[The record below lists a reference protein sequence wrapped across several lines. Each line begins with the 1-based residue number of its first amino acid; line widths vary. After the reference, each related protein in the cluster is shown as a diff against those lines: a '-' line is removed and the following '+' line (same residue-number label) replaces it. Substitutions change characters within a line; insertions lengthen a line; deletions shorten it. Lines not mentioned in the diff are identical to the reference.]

1 MTTKTAVAVELSQPE
16 SRRPSVCTAEGRVSV
31 LTQRLWKGPEDLE
44 WALILESWNSLII
57 QDDRDPRVVGYL
69 PRRATNVQWNQ
80 PKKKKC
86 DVLDKAEQD
95 WKPGELLDMELGII
109 TLTFFFI
116 VTCNCFFPSSLSH
129 LTSGSCPSR
138 CSS

>member
-1 MTTKTAVAVELSQPE
+1 MTTKTAVALELSQPE
-16 SRRPSVCTAEGRVSV
+16 SRRPGVCTAEGRVSV
-31 LTQRLWKGPEDLE
+31 LAQRLWKGPEDLE

-57 QDDRDPRVVGYL
+57 QDVRDLRVIVYL

-80 PKKKKC
+80 PKKKKY

-95 WKPGELLDMELGII
+95 WKPGELLDKELGII

-116 VTCNCFFPSSLSH
+116 VTCISFYPSS
-129 LTSGSCPSR
+129 
-138 CSS
+138 